1 MSGFGGMR
9 PGGFSGFGGRRGGL
23 SGVGGRRGV
32 TGFGG
37 KKKKSGFSTSV
48 FLSSKEPS
56 FLLRKEVCF
65 RGGPPGRRGGS

>member
-1 MSGFGGMR
+1 MRGFGGMR
-9 PGGFSGFGGRRGGL
+9 PGGFSGLGGRRGGL

-37 KKKKSGFSTSV
+37 KKKSGFSTSV

-56 FLLRKEVCF
+56 FLLCKEACF
-65 RGGPPGRRGGS
+65 CGGPGGRRGGS